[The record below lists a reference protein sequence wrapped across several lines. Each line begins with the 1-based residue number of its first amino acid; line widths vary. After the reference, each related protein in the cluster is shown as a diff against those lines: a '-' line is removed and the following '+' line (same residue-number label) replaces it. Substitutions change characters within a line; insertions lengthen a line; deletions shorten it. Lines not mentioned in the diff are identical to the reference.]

1 MTKMRAPLVKCLDGS
16 AIKTKATADKEKTP
30 AALPEEAKRFEM
42 TPVNFDRENVRLAV
56 IG

>member
-42 TPVNFDRENVRLAV
+42 TPVNFDRESVRLAV